1 MFGGSDKGAPVR
13 KFRSTLAINGEF
25 HSETAQCHLSTQFS
39 VATMASDPLALW
51 APQLSHLPPRG
62 ADKPPPVVL
71 CPAWPLENLLVFF
84 SPFFSLLCAVGSHRL
99 LLSIFQL
106 VAADLY
112 LNPNICSI
120 QCELPIQP
128 HAWLCLCS
136 FEQTEWATWLC
147 NADIT
152 WSLVGLVG
160 ADHMQEGA
168 QGLGLAVPSSAD
180 LMKDEEDLPQLMCTL
195 PNALQNGPTLY

>member
-39 VATMASDPLALW
+39 VATMASDPPALR

-84 SPFFSLLCAVGSHRL
+84 SPLFSLLCAVGSHRL
-99 LLSIFQL
+99 LLSILQL
-106 VAADLY
+106 VAADLH
-112 LNPNICSI
+112 LNPNICPFSVN
-120 QCELPIQP
+120 CPFSHTLDYVCALLSKLNGLLDYVMPI
-128 HAWLCLCS
+128 
-136 FEQTEWATWLC
+136 
-147 NADIT
+147 
-152 WSLVGLVG
+152 
-160 ADHMQEGA
+160 
-168 QGLGLAVPSSAD
+168 
-180 LMKDEEDLPQLMCTL
+180 
-195 PNALQNGPTLY
+195 